1 MQPSWVVGIL
11 LGNVIL
17 VVFLSKKNLDRL
29 FKTGVF
35 KRMACFMLLGAI
47 TIPLFSGVLGGASW
61 LCFAVIEGIFLFI
74 GAHNAFVNTP
84 LMTAFHRKT
93 PTEYRFRVFS
103 VIALVAQMT
112 APLGA
117 MFFRV
122 ALDYVL
128 VHWLFL
134 IAATGNA
141 ITTVAFLSL
150 GMSGILTPS
159 KSEKASEEVESGDLA
174 VLGQVKP

>member
-1 MQPSWVVGIL
+1 M
-11 LGNVIL
+11 L
-17 VVFLSKKNLDRL
+17 VFFLSKKSPDRL
-29 FKTGVF
+29 FKTGVSTQ
-35 KRMACFMLLGAI
+35 MSSFMLLGAI
-47 TIPLFSGVLGGASW
+47 TIPLFSGVFGGASW
-61 LCFAVIEGIFLFI
+61 LYFAVIARIFLFT

-93 PTEYRFRVFS
+93 PTEYRSRVFS

-117 MFFRV
+117 MLFGV

-128 VHWLFL
+128 VLWLLL
-134 IAATGNA
+134 IAATGNTIA
-141 ITTVAFLSL
+141 TVAFLSL

-159 KSEKASEEVESGDLA
+159 KSEKASEEIESGDLA
-174 VLGQVKP
+174 VLSQVKP